1 MIYILSSCVSK
12 VDYFE
17 SLWLDPRQ
25 TATRNIC
32 RKQCNSI
39 KNIDKKHE
47 YRDSIDVSDLI
58 DINFNPLRQGEEEDE
73 MNNYLNAP
81 KKLLLG

>member
-1 MIYILSSCVSK
+1 MIYVLSSCVSK
-12 VDYFE
+12 VDCFE

-39 KNIDKKHE
+39 NNIDKKHE
-47 YRDSIDVSDLI
+47 HRDSINVSGLI
-58 DINFNPLRQGEEEDE
+58 DISFNPLPQEEEDE
-73 MNNYLNAP
+73 MNNDLNAP